1 MSPPIISTLFGMA
14 CESGIKR
21 KSEDGSPTSGLGPLT
36 HDEPGES
43 MFGLRKRRR
52 RRLAARPFPDEWLAI
67 INRNVPFY
75 RLLPAED
82 RAELQRHIL

>member
-1 MSPPIISTLFGMA
+1 
-14 CESGIKR
+14 
-21 KSEDGSPTSGLGPLT
+21 
-36 HDEPGES
+36 